1 MRGTWHGEHG
11 SLDMFLHFAIP
22 IDVIRHGFGK
32 GQEPC
37 LIRDAELS
45 VNCLLFLG
53 CEAAIKVACSS
64 GSSNPMSMVNGRG
77 KWRY

>member
-1 MRGTWHGEHG
+1 MWSPGGVRGTWHGEHG

-37 LIRDAELS
+37 LIRDAEIS
-45 VNCLLFLG
+45 VNCLRILV
-53 CEAAIKVACSS
+53 CEALRWFASVDRQTPCQ
-64 GSSNPMSMVNGRG
+64 
-77 KWRY
+77 W